1 MSEKSN
7 YMAGVENIKAF
18 IKEQGIYIDN
28 ISKFLKKKKKVVV
41 ICGPTCSGKSK
52 TGIILAKLLD
62 TDIISMDSMQVYRG
76 MDIGTDKYNTENFN
90 IKQYMVSIFDP
101 DHNLSVVEFSRLCD
115 VIIKEKFFSLN
126 KIPLLVGGSGLYIRS
141 VVKGIDS
148 VPAERRDVRERL
160 KKKIKK
166 YGIDK
171 YYLKLK
177 EVDSNY
183 AEKISRNDSR
193 RIVRALEVYETTGLP
208 FSDFQKIWKDNERT
222 YDSLLIGIEMERGK
236 LYSLIENRV
245 EIMFKN
251 GLVKEVKNLINRG
264 YGNCR
269 SIMQAVGYKE
279 VVSYLRG
286 ETALQDCIDEVKKN
300 TRRLAKKQMTW
311 FNSEPDINWIRADN
325 YDNICELIVDILR
338 IIEEECVCNEKN

>member
-1 MSEKSN
+1 M
-7 YMAGVENIKAF
+7 ENIRTF
-18 IKEQGIYIDN
+18 IKEKGIKIDK
-28 ISKFLKKKKKVVV
+28 ISECLKKLRKIIV

-52 TGIILAKLLD
+52 TGIILAGLLG

-76 MDIGTDKYNTENFN
+76 MNIGTDKYSTENYN
-90 IKQYMVSIFDP
+90 IKQYMIDIFEP
-101 DHNLSVVEFSRLCD
+101 DHNLSVVEFRQLCD
-115 VIIKEKFFSLN
+115 RVIKDKFFSLN

-141 VVKGIDS
+141 VAKGIDS
-148 VPAERRDVRERL
+148 VPAGSRVIRERL

-166 YGIDK
+166 NGIDK

-183 AEKISRNDSR
+183 AEKISGNDSR
-193 RIVRALEVYETTGLP
+193 RIVRALEVYESTGLP
-208 FSDFQKIWKDNERT
+208 FSDFQKIWKINKGT
-222 YDSLLIGIEMERGK
+222 YDSLTIGIKMEREK
-236 LYSLIENRV
+236 LYSLIEERV
-245 EIMFKN
+245 DRMFKN
-251 GLVKEVKNLINRG
+251 GLVKEVKNLLNKG

-279 VVSYLRG
+279 VVNYLSG

-311 FNSEPDINWIRADN
+311 FNSEPDINWISADN
-325 YDNICELIVDILR
+325 YDNISKLTADILK
-338 IIEEECVCNEKN
+338 IIEDKCVCNGKN